1 MRKQHRFDIAS
12 TQLDSVT
19 GGLQSGKPQACE
31 YVETHVN
38 RVRAGEGANTG
49 LLALGVA
56 FDCGGARNLTS
67 KQLMEHGVTPDLVDR
82 VRKANTHQQ

>member
-1 MRKQHRFDIAS
+1 MPEPHLPS
-12 TQLDSVT
+12 TSLDDVT
-19 GGLQSGKPQACE
+19 GGLQNGKPQACE

-38 RVRAGEGANTG
+38 RVRAGEGANAG

-67 KQLMEHGVTPDLVDR
+67 KQLMENGVTPDLVDT
-82 VRKANTHQQ
+82 VRKANTHHQ